1 MKELTD
7 KALTC
12 PRAHLPASGPA
23 RHADER
29 PSAANSDRFS
39 LQLLASGPDKINRY
53 GCRLILRV
61 SFPKS
66 TQSRKSIGTK
76 SGRDTCP
83 ARPDAGRER
92 ANATGKSLPNY
103 STRVLIKKRR
113 KSIPLNKSAKID
125 RHTFQRFAKEFY
137 RDGTNQNSD
146 VMVEDLTAGGQGPC
160 PELRPG

>member
-23 RHADER
+23 RYADER
-29 PSAANSDRFS
+29 LSAANSDGFS
-39 LQLLASGPDKINRY
+39 LRLSASSLDKINRY
-53 GCRLILRV
+53 TCRLIFRV

-76 SGRDTCP
+76 SGGDICP
-83 ARPDAGRER
+83 ACPDAGRER
-92 ANATGKSLPNY
+92 VNAAQRCLPNY

-113 KSIPLNKSAKID
+113 KSMPLNKSAKID
-125 RHTFQRFAKEFY
+125 RHTFQRFAKEALE
-137 RDGTNQNSD
+137 RRNKIKTWMSGLKT
-146 VMVEDLTAGGQGPC
+146 
-160 PELRPG
+160 